1 METKKMIKSWSLR
14 IMLLTV
20 LLSGLSLNKAYSL
33 VVRDEVD
40 MRGEWEINSTSRS
53 VSLIPITASNDEY
66 NLYIENNAPDCDM
79 VITLVDYNTGK
90 AVTEQFVPE
99 VQTASITISI
109 ENLPSGT
116 YMLKLRGQGGNKELY
131 GIFSK

>member
-1 METKKMIKSWSLR
+1 METKKIVKSWSLR

-20 LLSGLSLNKAYSL
+20 LLSGLSLNKAYSM
-33 VVRDEVD
+33 REEEVD
-40 MRGEWEINSTSRS
+40 MRGEWEINSTKRS
-53 VSLIPITASNDEY
+53 VSSIPVIASINEY
-66 NLYIENNAPDCDM
+66 NLYIENNAPDCDI

-99 VQTASITISI
+99 AQTAYITISI

>member
-1 METKKMIKSWSLR
+1 METKKIVKSWSLR

-20 LLSGLSLNKAYSL
+20 LLSGLSLNKMYSIN
-33 VVRDEVD
+33 VD
-40 MRGEWEINSTSRS
+40 LQGEWVINGTTRS
-53 VSLIPITASNDEY
+53 ISLTPITASNDEY

-79 VITLVDYNTGK
+79 VITLVDYSTGNV
-90 AVTEQFVPE
+90 VTEQFVPE
-99 VQTASITISI
+99 AQTASITISI

-131 GIFSK
+131 GTFSK

>member
-1 METKKMIKSWSLR
+1 METKKIVKSWSLR

-33 VVRDEVD
+33 VVHDEVD
-40 MRGEWEINSTSRS
+40 MRGEWEINSTKRS
-53 VSLIPITASNDEY
+53 VSSIPVIASIDEY

-99 VQTASITISI
+99 AQTAFFTISI

-116 YMLKLRGQGGNKELY
+116 YMLKLKGQGGNKELY